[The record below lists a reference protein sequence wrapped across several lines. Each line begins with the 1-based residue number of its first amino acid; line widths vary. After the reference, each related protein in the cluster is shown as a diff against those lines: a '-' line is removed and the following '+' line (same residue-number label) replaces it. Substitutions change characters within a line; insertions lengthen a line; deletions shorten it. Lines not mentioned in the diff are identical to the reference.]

1 MTNSNQMDLFPT
13 QKKSTS
19 SQVAIPASLSVSQVE
34 KKVKKI
40 RDTSGQSILDLSENS
55 GPIGLLEKTLLGILN
70 SVSTPYLRTWRVKVT
85 PQGRLVFQL
94 RASVRTTKGKESGLL
109 LTPNAMDSLPP
120 RSEEALKKQ
129 YQNNRKGR
137 TTHSTLREQVVYP
150 SPQKMWR
157 TPDNMKGGSNLPGI
171 KKALDEGH
179 LKRPSGQPMQIRLQ
193 DQVKEKRLWPTP
205 TTDSA
210 TNRTKKYKQGGT
222 PLTVAVQRW
231 PTPTANEDAAG
242 RPGGKMQKMLGNHPE
257 VRKPLGG
264 GTLNPTWV
272 EWLMGYPKGWTDL
285 NHSETVLFHKS
296 PTTSDSVS
304 SNRIFWRTPTAEGD
318 GGQRGLG
325 KMTSEEA
332 RKKNRTVSLSR
343 QVRDSLMWPTPTATD
358 GRRGEIHEDGT
369 VKKSWKKRRDK
380 WAAKGVNLHRPLD
393 IVVALDE
400 EKKIWR
406 TPTAMDGGDNAEK
419 YAARILK
426 GKNKR
431 SSKHKVQETLS
442 MQVAAE
448 NLKNNPKRVDELLED
463 EMTARP
469 DLPAQKDFVEFMY
482 SQTTPK
488 KLSEQSGIDYT
499 TVEHWFRKG
508 KYFSYPSIKD
518 WNHIKQFLQEIKYDK
533 EMNTIKTIEWEND

>member
-1 MTNSNQMDLFPT
+1 
-13 QKKSTS
+13 
-19 SQVAIPASLSVSQVE
+19 
-34 KKVKKI
+34 
-40 RDTSGQSILDLSENS
+40 
-55 GPIGLLEKTLLGILN
+55 
-70 SVSTPYLRTWRVKVT
+70 
-85 PQGRLVFQL
+85 
-94 RASVRTTKGKESGLL
+94 
-109 LTPNAMDSLPP
+109 
-120 RSEEALKKQ
+120 
-129 YQNNRKGR
+129 
-137 TTHSTLREQVVYP
+137 
-150 SPQKMWR
+150 
-157 TPDNMKGGSNLPGI
+157 MKGGSNLPGI
-171 KKALDEGH
+171 QKALDEGH
-179 LKRPSGQPMQIRLQ
+179 LKRPSGQQIQIRLQ

-222 PLTVAVQRW
+222 PLTVAVQQW

-242 RPGGKMQKMLGNHPE
+242 KPTGKMQKMLGNHPD
-257 VRKPLGG
+257 VRGTGG
-264 GTLNPTWV
+264 GVLSPMWV
-272 EWLMGYPKGWTDL
+272 EWLMGYPSGWTDL
-285 NHSETVLFHKS
+285 KVSETAWFPPS
-296 PTTSDSVS
+296 PITSDSVS

-343 QVRDSLMWPTPTATD
+343 QVRDSLMWPTPMKGDAHLSSTEEVAKKRIKEGKITLSRAVQSKMWPTPTATD

-393 IVVALDE
+393 IVVALEE

-448 NLKNNPKRVDELLED
+448 NLKNNPERVDELLQE
-463 EMTARP
+463 EMTTRP
-469 DLPAQKDFVEFMY
+469 DLPLQKDFVEFMY